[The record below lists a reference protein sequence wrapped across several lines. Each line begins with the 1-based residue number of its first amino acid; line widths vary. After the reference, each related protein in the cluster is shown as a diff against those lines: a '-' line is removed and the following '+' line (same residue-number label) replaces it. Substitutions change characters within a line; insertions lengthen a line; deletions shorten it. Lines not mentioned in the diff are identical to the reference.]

1 MPLTLLLLRSGSAK
15 TSRQSSLA
23 RMIRQCWAQKQICR
37 CKHPFQRARNKVLAT
52 PPFAVSRSSDS
63 GMEGIAMRVNQNL
76 KMSFSF
82 RACRGRTS
90 LLLRKYTVRKKR
102 NEGASGR
109 SEVHTDDDGVLEQ
122 LQKLKDAAST
132 STELNKIDA
141 ESKTQILETAGQKL
155 MQAAEERVSKRIDT
169 TDEKSAKPKRR
180 RLSTLLESEQ
190 EEAIERRKIE
200 EQMVELQRE
209 ELQLRRDELEQQHQH
224 DLLREQMQC
233 HATQTESIRKL

>member
-1 MPLTLLLLRSGSAK
+1 
-15 TSRQSSLA
+15 
-23 RMIRQCWAQKQICR
+23 
-37 CKHPFQRARNKVLAT
+37 
-52 PPFAVSRSSDS
+52 
-63 GMEGIAMRVNQNL
+63 MEGIAMRVNQNL